1 MTYLQEFSVIERG
14 SHLFRVQDF
23 ELPGEGVVARHP
35 QRQAR
40 LLCAA
45 LAAHVQERGLKA
57 PWPGLKQVPGLA
69 ELGEGEVGIG
79 LCSTYETFH
88 FLY

>member
-45 LAAHVQERGLKA
+45 LTAHVQERGLKA
-57 PWPGLKQVPGLA
+57 P
-69 ELGEGEVGIG
+69 
-79 LCSTYETFH
+79 
-88 FLY
+88 

>member
-23 ELPGEGVVARHP
+23 ELPGEGVVARHL

-45 LAAHVQERGLKA
+45 LAAHVQERA
-57 PWPGLKQVPGLA
+57 PGPGLQQVPDLA
-69 ELGEGEVGIG
+69 KLGEGEVGSG
-79 LCSTYETFH
+79 LCSTYETFY